1 MASPHVAGAA
11 ALVWSR
17 SDVTSNSQVVDILL
31 NSADGQGV
39 SPVRLDSWTIHGGLN
54 LHDAVSYGLANLP
67 PLADAGPDQTVP
79 DSDRNGSETVNL
91 DGSASSDRDGTIE
104 AYEWL
109 EGGTSIATG
118 ATAAVALAV
127 GTHTITLEVTDDGG
141 EKATDTLVVTVTP
154 ANQVSVTASAAQ
166 ATEAGPANGSFTV
179 TRTGDTSASL
189 TVQYTVAGTAAAS
202 TDYVPLPGSVTI
214 EAGSSAAV
222 VVVTPIDDT
231 AYESNETVVL
241 TLTANAA
248 AYGLGSPSAGTVT
261 IVSND
266 LPSDLVVSAMS
277 GPSTAGADTDI
288 VVNDTTKN
296 QGTGSSPQSNTG
308 FYLSTNTTWD
318 AADVWLGSRPL
329 GPLGPGA
336 TNALSTT
343 LHIPPSTA
351 TGSYYVLAKADWDS
365 LVTEG
370 VETNNMRASGALK
383 IGPDLVVTAVTAP
396 STAVAGATMRGVGH
410 HQEPG
415 RRQRGRVHDPLLLVH
430 EHVDSTLPTRSSASR
445 TVPVLARW
453 RIVQFHR
460 DAAGSGRGGLPA
472 CITSSPRPTL
482 PAKCLE
488 TTETNNTKASAAV
501 KVGPDL
507 VVTAVTV
514 PATGAAGAMISVT
527 DSTKNQGAG
536 RGHGRRPRA
545 SICPR
550 TRPSVPTT
558 SSSAAGRSVH
568 LVAGG
573 TVNRLDAAADPGRH
587 AAWQLLR
594 DRQSRLEQQPSL
606 KPRRPTTI
614 GSSGPIRIGG
624 DLVVSALT
632 ASATAMLNGPISV
645 TDSTRNQGL
654 APVSES
660 TTAFY
665 LSLNS
670 TFDATDQLLGSRV
683 VGALGASATSTATTT
698 FVVPAGIGAG
708 SYYLIAVADAAGV
721 VAESLENN
729 NTRAR
734 LCRAD
739 RARPHGD
746 RAHRAV
752 VCRRRHQHQRQRYDE
767 ESGRRHDPGV
777 GDELL
782 PVVQLDARRCGSVPG
797 FS

>member
-1 MASPHVAGAA
+1 M
-11 ALVWSR
+11 
-17 SDVTSNSQVVDILL
+17 
-31 NSADGQGV
+31 
-39 SPVRLDSWTIHGGLN
+39 
-54 LHDAVSYGLANLP
+54 
-67 PLADAGPDQTVP
+67 
-79 DSDRNGSETVNL
+79 
-91 DGSASSDRDGTIE
+91 
-104 AYEWL
+104 
-109 EGGTSIATG
+109 
-118 ATAAVALAV
+118 
-127 GTHTITLEVTDDGG
+127 
-141 EKATDTLVVTVTP
+141 
-154 ANQVSVTASAAQ
+154 
-166 ATEAGPANGSFTV
+166 
-179 TRTGDTSASL
+179 
-189 TVQYTVAGTAAAS
+189 QYTVAGTAAAS

-288 VVNDTTKN
+288 VVTDTTKN
-296 QGTGSSPQSNTG
+296 QGTGSSPQSKTG

-318 AADVWLGSRPL
+318 AADVWLGSRTL
-329 GPLGPGA
+329 DPLGPGV

-343 LHIPPSTA
+343 LHIPLSTA
-351 TGSYYVLAKADWDS
+351 TGSYYVIAKADWDS

-370 VETNNMRASGALK
+370 VETNNVRSSGALK
-383 IGPDLVVTAVTAP
+383 IGPDLIVAAVTAP
-396 STAVAGATMRGVGH
+396 STAVAGATMEVSDTTKNQGGGSAAASTTRFYWSTNTSLDAADQIIGV
-410 HQEPG
+410 
-415 RRQRGRVHDPLLLVH
+415 
-430 EHVDSTLPTRSSASR
+430 R

-453 RIVQFHR
+453 HIVQLHG
-460 DAAGSGRGGLPA
+460 DAAGSGWSGCRLVLRH
-472 CITSSPRPTL
+472 RPGR
-482 PAKCLE
+482 PCRRAPE
-488 TTETNNTKASAAV
+488 TTENNNTRASAAV

-514 PATGAAGAMISVT
+514 PATGAAGAMISVN

-536 RGHGRRPRA
+536 AATPSSTGFYLSVNSTISADDEFIGSRPVGA
-545 SICPR
+545 
-550 TRPSVPTT
+550 
-558 SSSAAGRSVH
+558 

-573 TVNRLDAAADPGRH
+573 TSTISTPLQIPADTQPGSYYVIGR
-587 AAWQLLR
+587 ADWNSSLAETAETNN
-594 DRQSRLEQQPSL
+594 DR
-606 KPRRPTTI
+606 I
-614 GSSGPIRIGG
+614 SGLIRIGG

-670 TFDATDQLLGSRV
+670 TFDATDQLLGSRA
-683 VGALGASATSTATTT
+683 VGALGASATNTATTN
-698 FVVPAGIGAG
+698 FVVPAEIGAG
-708 SYYLIAVADAAGV
+708 SYYVIAVADAAGV

-729 NTRAR
+729 NTRSGV
-734 LCRAD
+734 CRED
-739 RARPHGD
+739 RARLHGHH
-746 RAHRAV
+746 AHRAV
-752 VCRRRHQHQRQRYDE
+752 VGRRRHQHQRQRYDE

-782 PVVQLDARRCGSVPG
+782 PVVQLDARRRGSVPG